1 MKKVFS
7 LLAAITVAVCL
18 NVSVLAAEPK
28 GVQTRTVSVETLENG
43 ITIVDTVTVNSV
55 VQRSGI
61 GAQRTVDCYNGN
73 VRVGSVTLN
82 ANFTYDGITAHATN
96 ASSSHWV
103 ASGWSYSGE
112 SVYTS
117 GATAYLS
124 ATISGSTTIP
134 VDITLTCDP
143 YGNIY

>member
-1 MKKVFS
+1 MQI
-7 LLAAITVAVCL
+7 L
-18 NVSVLAAEPK
+18 
-28 GVQTRTVSVETLENG
+28 RMTVSPHTQP
-43 ITIVDTVTVNSV
+43 T
-55 VQRSGI
+55 
-61 GAQRTVDCYNGN
+61 
-73 VRVGSVTLN
+73 
-82 ANFTYDGITAHATN
+82 

>member
-1 MKKVFS
+1 MKK
-7 LLAAITVAVCL
+7 LLSIFFALAFIVCAAFPASAHNTDSSGTTKSVEYLNNGIKVVTILETVAGRERA
-18 NVSVLAAEPK
+18 NK
-28 GVQTRTVSVETLENG
+28 GSSLTKEYYSEN
-43 ITIVDTVTVNSV
+43 
-55 VQRSGI
+55 RL
-61 GAQRTVDCYNGN
+61 
-73 VRVGSVTLN
+73 VGSATLT
-82 ANFTYDGITAHATN
+82 ATFSYDGITAHATS

>member
-1 MKKVFS
+1 MKKIFS
-7 LLAAITVAVCL
+7 VLLTALFIVTA
-18 NVSVLAAEPK
+18 SFPVLAAQDDVKEK
-28 GVQTRTVSVETLENG
+28 GSSVRYMENG
-43 ITIVDTVTVNSV
+43 VTVV
-55 VQRSGI
+55 
-61 GAQRTVDCYNGN
+61 RTIEQAEG
-73 VRVGSVTLN
+73 VGRANTGTSVTEKYYYRNQMVGQVTLT
-82 ANFTYDGITAHATN
+82 ALFSYDGITAHATA

>member
-1 MKKVFS
+1 MKKLVS
-7 LLAAITVAVCL
+7 LLVVLSMAFIMSFSAFAEQPEQNIK
-18 NVSVLAAEPK
+18 VSTKV
-28 GVQTRTVSVETLENG
+28 LENG
-43 ITIVDTVTVNSV
+43 IVVVDTLTTTGMET
-55 VQRSGI
+55 RSGVSHS
-61 GAQRTVDCYNGN
+61 RTREYYSGSS
-73 VRVGSVTLN
+73 RIASVTLS
-82 ANFTYDGITAHATN
+82 ASFIYDGITAHATA